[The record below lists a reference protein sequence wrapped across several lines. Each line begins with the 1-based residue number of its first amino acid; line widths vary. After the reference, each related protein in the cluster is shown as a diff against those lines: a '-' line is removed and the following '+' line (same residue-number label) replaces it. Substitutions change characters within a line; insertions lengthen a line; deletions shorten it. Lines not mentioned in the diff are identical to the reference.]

1 MAAATMTIS
10 KEKKQA
16 RTVSTLIYIFLI
28 LLAIIYI
35 VPLLWVLIT
44 SLKDDS
50 TLMLSPWAMPA
61 RLEWGNYEFAWTK
74 GHLGTA
80 MLNSLI
86 VCTTT
91 LVVSMLF
98 GAMAAFAI
106 AKLRWKLSKLTMYYF
121 LIGMMIPIHTIL
133 IPLFV
138 QFSGWKMSNTLIG
151 IIIPYITFSL
161 PITIYIMVGFFEGIP
176 NELFEAACI
185 DGCSVYKMFSTV
197 AIPLAKTGFMVTG
210 LMSFVSN
217 WNELLLA
224 MVFISNEA
232 KKTLPVS
239 LTKFVGPYHTNYCQM
254 FAAIM
259 IAIVPTI
266 IAYVAFA
273 NQIVEGLT
281 AGAVKG

>member
-1 MAAATMTIS
+1 MANTMTIS

-16 RTVSTLIYIFLI
+16 KIVSTIIYIFLI
-28 LLAIIYI
+28 FLAVIYI
-35 VPLLWVLIT
+35 VPILWVLLT

-61 RLEWGNYEFAWTK
+61 RIEWGNYEFAWTK

-86 VCTTT
+86 VCSIT
-91 LVVSMLF
+91 LVISMLF
-98 GAMAAFAI
+98 GSMAAFAI
-106 AKLRWKLSKLTMYYF
+106 AKLRWKLSKIALYYF

-138 QFSGWKMSNTLIG
+138 QFSGWKLSNTLIG
-151 IIIPYITFSL
+151 IIVPYITFSL

-185 DGCSVYKMFSTV
+185 DGCSVYKMFGTV

-224 MVFISNEA
+224 MVFISDEA

>member
-1 MAAATMTIS
+1 MANTMTIS

-16 RTVSTLIYIFLI
+16 RLVSTFIYAFLVI
-28 LLAIIYI
+28 LAIIYI

-61 RLEWGNYEFAWTK
+61 KIEWGNYEFAWTK

-86 VCTTT
+86 VCSIT

-98 GAMAAFAI
+98 GSMAAFAI
-106 AKLRWKLSKLTMYYF
+106 AKLRWKLSKLSLYYF

-185 DGCSVYKMFSTV
+185 DGCSVYKMFGTV

-224 MVFISNEA
+224 MVFISDEA

-254 FAAIM
+254 FEAIM

>member
-61 RLEWGNYEFAWTK
+61 SIEWGNYEFAWTK

-185 DGCSVYKMFSTV
+185 DGCSVYKMFGTV

>member
-1 MAAATMTIS
+1 MANTMTIS
-10 KEKKQA
+10 KEKRQA
-16 RTVSTLIYIFLI
+16 KIVSTLIYVFLI

-44 SLKDDS
+44 SHKNDS

-61 RLEWGNYEFAWTK
+61 KLEWSNYEFAWTK

-86 VCTTT
+86 VCGST
-91 LVVSMLF
+91 LVISMVF
-98 GAMAAFAI
+98 GSMAAFAI

-138 QFSGWKMSNTLIG
+138 QFSGWGMSNTLMG

-185 DGCSVYKMFSTV
+185 DGCSVYKMFGTV

-217 WNELLLA
+217 WNELLVA
-224 MVFISNEA
+224 MVFISKEA

-259 IAIVPTI
+259 IAIIPTI

>member
-1 MAAATMTIS
+1 MANTMTIS

-16 RTVSTLIYIFLI
+16 KIVSTLIYVFLI

-44 SLKDDS
+44 SLKNDS

-61 RLEWGNYEFAWTK
+61 KLEWSNYEFAWTK

-86 VCTTT
+86 VCGST
-91 LVVSMLF
+91 LVISMVF
-98 GAMAAFAI
+98 GSMAAFAI

-138 QFSGWKMSNTLIG
+138 QFSGWGMSNTLMG

-185 DGCSVYKMFSTV
+185 DGCSVYKMFGTV

-217 WNELLLA
+217 WNELLVA
-224 MVFISNEA
+224 MVFISKEA

-259 IAIVPTI
+259 IAIIPTI

>member
-1 MAAATMTIS
+1 MNTMTIS
-10 KEKKQA
+10 KEKKRA
-16 RTVSTLIYIFLI
+16 KTISIIIYAFLI

-35 VPLLWVLIT
+35 VPILWVVIT
-44 SLKDDS
+44 SLKNDS
-50 TLMLSPWAMPA
+50 TLMLSPWAMPEHI
-61 RLEWGNYEFAWTK
+61 EWGNYSFAWTK

-80 MLNSLI
+80 MLNSFI
-86 VCTTT
+86 VCSIT
-91 LVVSMLF
+91 LIISMVF

-106 AKLRWKLSKLTMYYF
+106 AKLRWKLSKFTLYYF

-138 QFSGWKMSNTLIG
+138 QFSKWKLSNTLTG

-161 PITIYIMVGFFEGIP
+161 PITIYIMVGFFESIP
-176 NELFEAACI
+176 NELFESACI
-185 DGCSVYKMFSTV
+185 DGCSVYRMFGII
-197 AIPLAKTGFMVTG
+197 ALPLAKTGFMVTG

-224 MVFISNEA
+224 MVFISKEA

-254 FAAIM
+254 FAAIV
-259 IAIVPTI
+259 IAVIPTI
-266 IAYVAFA
+266 IVYCAFA